1 MGSYLLT
8 KLAYFA
14 FVLIT
19 LPIWLGIKLWPLL
32 LAALPYVVISVIL
45 LAVVGVLLEISR
57 YVRQICARFKPIFH
71 SQQSSSSTHANER
84 TTAPKDPYSILGVAE
99 DVSPSELKAR
109 YHFLLFANHPDKL
122 AHLDPVLQDAAKS
135 RCQQIIEAY
144 NQLRS

>member
-1 MGSYLLT
+1 MAWYQAVAT
-8 KLAYFA
+8 
-14 FVLIT
+14 T
-19 LPIWLGIKLWPLL
+19 LGGP
-32 LAALPYVVISVIL
+32 PYVVISVIL

-57 YVRQICARFKPIFH
+57 YVRQICARFRPIFH